1 MFLAVFILFYCTCAD
16 GFSHKGCLLEQ
27 VEKDKQMDETVV
39 NVVET
44 VFVVCT
50 QSLMSWRVTMHMC
63 EEYTGTSHSLTVFG
77 RPFVKRFDLCYRTV
91 VCLSVTL
98 AYCG

>member
-16 GFSHKGCLLEQ
+16 GFTHKGCLLEQ
-27 VEKDKQMDETVV
+27 VEKEKQMEQETVV

-50 QSLMSWRVTMHMC
+50 QSIM
-63 EEYTGTSHSLTVFG
+63 G
-77 RPFVKRFDLCYRTV
+77 RHA
-91 VCLSVTL
+91 SV
-98 AYCG
+98 